1 MFVYQPTFNALDI
14 KKDKGTDYLIGWES
28 KGVYTPE
35 IIPLHTAFLH
45 RIKVLDIECE
55 KKFDKDPL
63 ATEQSN
69 YVTHIVKRT
78 LSLI

>member
-35 IIPLHTAFLH
+35 IILLHTAFLH
-45 RIKVLDIECE
+45 RIKV
-55 KKFDKDPL
+55 
-63 ATEQSN
+63 SG
-69 YVTHIVKRT
+69 YRM
-78 LSLI
+78 

>member
-35 IIPLHTAFLH
+35 IILLHTAFLH
-45 RIKVLDIECE
+45 RIKVSGYRMR
-55 KKFDKDPL
+55 KKNLIK
-63 ATEQSN
+63 
-69 YVTHIVKRT
+69 T
-78 LSLI
+78 L